1 MILGSFQVTNHTAS
15 IGNVI
20 RSNLLV
26 SVSLKNKIKDKAR
39 LESNILIRWGN
50 LYIREP

>member
-15 IGNVI
+15 IENVI
-20 RSNLLV
+20 RPNLLV
-26 SVSLKNKIKDKAR
+26 SVSLKNKIEDRAW
-39 LESNILIRWGN
+39 LESRILIRWGN